1 MDKPEH
7 KTAAQRRLP
16 VEVDQGRDTPE
27 VDTGRPVRPNFRLS
41 GNVSAS
47 GHRRSHILSYIR
59 INIENCAFL

>member
-1 MDKPEH
+1 M
-7 KTAAQRRLP
+7 AVLRRLP
-16 VEVDQGRDTPE
+16 GEAGQERDIPE